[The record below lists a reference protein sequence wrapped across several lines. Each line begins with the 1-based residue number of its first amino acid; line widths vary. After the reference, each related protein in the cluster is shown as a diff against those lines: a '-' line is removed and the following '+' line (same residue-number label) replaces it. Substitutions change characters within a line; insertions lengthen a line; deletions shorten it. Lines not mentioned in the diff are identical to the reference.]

1 MKLGKQ
7 TTEDDLEL
15 DMSPMIDMVFLLLIF
30 FIVVSQVI
38 DEKPR
43 VEIPDATHAKV
54 SEDTTGRFMITVKR
68 DESLYLGA
76 DPISKEI
83 DDVKEKI
90 ETEINANPRLRIL
103 IRADGSVPYEVNEKI
118 MNACA
123 EVGALDIIFSVFE
136 K

>member
-1 MKLGKQ
+1 M
-7 TTEDDLEL
+7 
-15 DMSPMIDMVFLLLIF
+15 
-30 FIVVSQVI
+30 
-38 DEKPR
+38 
-43 VEIPDATHAKV
+43 EIPDATHAKV

-83 DDVKEKI
+83 DDVKERI

>member
-7 TTEDDLEL
+7 TNDDDLEL

-43 VEIPDATHAKV
+43 VEIPDATYAKV

-68 DESLYLGA
+68 DESVYLGA
-76 DPISKEI
+76 DPVSKEI
-83 DDVKEKI
+83 DDVKERI

-103 IRADGSVPYEVNEKI
+103 IRADGSIPYEVNEKI